1 MEDKSTATTPFYYVW
16 FNVIATREGLVG
28 QTTARGHVLVSNDHF
43 VALPATDLCIVGV
56 RLRNANNAEDTT
68 VLDVGPWCPNTPVPG
83 RFNQY
88 NCSSDG
94 YWNTFGVPFAATAS
108 CATTH
113 AGIDLVDATFANL
126 GLTGNGN
133 LLEVSMKA
141 CRLTLGEPHHGARRC
156 HVRRPEEA
164 NRGSIFVS
172 SARNTNR

>member
-1 MEDKSTATTPFYYVW
+1 M
-16 FNVIATREGLVG
+16 IATREGLVG

-83 RFNQY
+83 GFNQC

-94 YWNTFGVPFAATAS
+94 YWNTFGAPFAATAS

-133 LLEVSMKA
+133 NV
-141 CRLTLGEPHHGARRC
+141 
-156 HVRRPEEA
+156 
-164 NRGSIFVS
+164 
-172 SARNTNR
+172 